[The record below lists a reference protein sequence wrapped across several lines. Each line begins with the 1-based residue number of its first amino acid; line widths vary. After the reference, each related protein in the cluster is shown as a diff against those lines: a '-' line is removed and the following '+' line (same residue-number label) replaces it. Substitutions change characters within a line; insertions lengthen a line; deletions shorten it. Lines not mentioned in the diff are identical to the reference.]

1 MNLNRKIVLV
11 LIAGISLYTVVGFAF
26 HQYLILPSFHQLEEE
41 EARKD
46 MLRCLA
52 ALESHI
58 TQVEL
63 LCTDWSAWDDTYAFV
78 ETPTETYVEANL
90 YHSWFAD
97 NDMNIMFFY
106 RSDASLAWGKYY
118 DFEADNFAPFPDF
131 AEKAWTPEHPLL
143 KHRDRDSV
151 VRGVMRTSL
160 GPMLVVSRPILP
172 SEQADGEVV
181 RGALILG
188 RLLDKNIVQSIRD
201 QTQVAVDVIDLDRQ
215 TMPFEAE
222 GLEDK
227 EIRVVDES
235 PEILRVLTHTHDF
248 RGRDTLVLEA
258 TVPRRIMARGHD
270 AIRLNMLAA
279 GIAGFVFLLMLLS
292 AMKWLVSDP
301 LQRLSAHVKGVGLGR
316 DMSPAPL
323 TSRRDEIGEVAAEF
337 NRMLERL
344 RAEEA
349 ELLSAQAA
357 LRASQART
365 RTILET
371 APDAIVIIDM
381 AGRVESANHAATELF
396 ARSGDD
402 FPGTRAIE
410 MIAPE
415 SRDHWEDIL
424 LRARA
429 ATQASQASVESE
441 MRALGGGGIEIPIH
455 VSMTTMDLDGTPYYT
470 CSMRDVSALKTMR
483 EKVARNQHLAR
494 IGEMGATVAHEI
506 RNPLAGMKGALQI
519 MAGGTLGADEHA
531 LVLKEVQAL
540 IDRISGT
547 VEQLLRYAK
556 PLEPRLETVVP
567 RNMVELVCAGP
578 HVQAPEGVTVTIECG
593 EALQAEVDARL
604 FRQVLENI
612 WANACQAV
620 TPDGCI
626 HWRAFQADGVIEI
639 QLYNDGKRIRDS
651 DLPHVFEPFFTTRV
665 EGSGLGLAVS
675 QRIVEAHD
683 GTMYIE
689 NCGDTG
695 VKVVIRIPQG
705 E

>member
-11 LIAGISLYTVVGFAF
+11 LIAGISLYTAVGFAF

-46 MLRCLA
+46 MRRCLA
-52 ALESHI
+52 ALDSHI
-58 TQVEL
+58 TQIEL
-63 LCTDWSAWDDTYAFV
+63 LCTDWSAWDDTSAFV
-78 ETPTETYVEANL
+78 EAPTEGYAEANL
-90 YHSWFAD
+90 YPSWFAD
-97 NDMNIMFFY
+97 NDMNIMFFF
-106 RSDASLAWGKYY
+106 RSDATLVWGKYY
-118 DFEADNFAPFPDF
+118 DFEAGAFAPFPDF

-143 KHRDRDSV
+143 NHRNRDSV
-151 VRGVMRTSL
+151 VRGVLRTSL
-160 GPMLVVSRPILP
+160 GPMLTVSRPILP

-181 RGALILG
+181 RGALIMG
-188 RLLDKNIVQSIRD
+188 RLLDKEIVQSIRD
-201 QTQVAVDVIDLDRQ
+201 QTQVAVDVIDLARQ
-215 TMPFEAE
+215 TIPSEAE
-222 GLEDK
+222 GLAEH
-227 EIRVVDES
+227 EIRVVEES
-235 PEILRVLTHTHDF
+235 PEMLRVLTHSHDF
-248 RGRDTLVLEA
+248 RGRDTLVLDA
-258 TVPRRIMARGHD
+258 TVPRRIMARGHA

-316 DMSPAPL
+316 DMNPAPL
-323 TSRRDEIGEVAAEF
+323 ASRQDEIGEVATEF

-344 RAEEA
+344 QAEET
-349 ELLSAQAA
+349 ELLSAQGA

-381 AGRVESANHAATELF
+381 AGRVESANQAAAELF
-396 ARSGDD
+396 ARSGAD
-402 FPGTRAIE
+402 FPGSPAIE

-415 SRDHWEDIL
+415 SRDLWGNVL
-424 LRARA
+424 LRARDA
-429 ATQASQASVESE
+429 ARSAQGSVESE
-441 MRALGGGGIEIPIH
+441 LRALGRGGVEVPIH
-455 VSMTTMDLDGTPYYT
+455 VNVTTTDLDGTPYYT
-470 CSMRDVSALKTMR
+470 CSMRDVSALKMMQ

-519 MAGGTLGADEHA
+519 MAGGTLGDDEHA
-531 LVLKEVQAL
+531 QVLKEVQGL
-540 IDRISGT
+540 IERISGT

-556 PLEPRLETVVP
+556 PIEPKLETVVL
-567 RNMVELVCAGP
+567 RNMVESVCDGP
-578 HVQAPEGVTVTIECG
+578 HVRAPEGIEVTMDCSESLLV
-593 EALQAEVDARL
+593 EVDSRL

-620 TPDGCI
+620 RPEGRI
-626 HWRAFQADGVIEI
+626 HWRAFQADGTVEI
-639 QLYNDGKRIRDS
+639 QLYNDGKSIRAS
-651 DLPHVFEPFFTTRV
+651 DLPHIFEPFFTTRV

-683 GTMYIE
+683 GTVYIE
-689 NCGDTG
+689 NSGDTG
-695 VKVVIRIPQG
+695 VNVVICIPQG